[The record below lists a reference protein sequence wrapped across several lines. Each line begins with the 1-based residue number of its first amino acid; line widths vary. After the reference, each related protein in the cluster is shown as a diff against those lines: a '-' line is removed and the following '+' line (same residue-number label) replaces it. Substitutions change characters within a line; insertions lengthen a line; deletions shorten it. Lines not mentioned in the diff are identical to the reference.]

1 MPALSVS
8 GRTIYRARAV
18 VRVRDDLAPSRGTAA
33 AQPVRVA
40 SDDGSRFELICVAPA
55 GAWHAAVFW
64 MPAMGVPARHY
75 LPLAQALAARGIA
88 VAIHEWRGL
97 GSSNRRAGRRA
108 DWGYRELLQLDL
120 PAARAALHAFWPQA
134 TWFIGGHSLGGQ
146 LAMLHAALGTAPC
159 AGVVLV
165 ASGSPYWRG
174 FRHGRWLAATYALA
188 PALAR
193 VCGHFPGRGIGFAGN
208 EARGVIADWAHS
220 GRSGRYAARDMPA
233 DLEHALGR
241 VRLPILGVRMADDW
255 LAPAASLAHLL
266 DKAPLAPRTL
276 VTLGAAE
283 LVAPATH
290 FAWMQVPEP
299 VAAACS
305 YWLEGLRPNPTDTRA

>member
-1 MPALSVS
+1 MVRVPGDSAPATGALSPQAVPVVS
-8 GRTIYRARAV
+8 G
-18 VRVRDDLAPSRGTAA
+18 
-33 AQPVRVA
+33 
-40 SDDGSRFELICVAPA
+40 DGSRVELICVAPP
-55 GAWHAAVFW
+55 GDWHVAVFW

-120 PAARAALHAFWPQA
+120 PPARAALQAFWPQA
-134 TWFIGGHSLGGQ
+134 SWLIGGHSLGGQ

-159 AGVVLV
+159 VGVVLV
-165 ASGSPYWRG
+165 ASGSPYWRV
-174 FRHGRWLAATYALA
+174 FRHGRWLAAAYALA

-193 VCGHFPGRGIGFAGN
+193 LRGHFPGRGIGFAGN

-220 GRSGRYAARDMPA
+220 GRSGRYAARDMA
-233 DLEHALGR
+233 TDLDHALSR
-241 VRLPILGVRMADDW
+241 VRTPILGVRMADDW

-276 VTLGAAE
+276 VTLSAAE
-283 LVAPATH
+283 LASPATH
-290 FAWMQVPEP
+290 FAWMQAPEP
-299 VAAACS
+299 VAATVS
-305 YWLEGLRPNPTDTRA
+305 HWIDGLRPFPTDTRT